1 MRATAQAARPRLSAP
16 GPSGTIQTI
25 IKDKERADGARF
37 DGVRYFLRLRQLT
50 GAFLV
55 VVRVLTPARQRKSL
69 SGRAARC
76 PIDSLS
82 PPRCYR
88 QCALRANCSKRA
100 CCDAPTP
107 RTEPPGDMRLAVL
120 QRASVEWLFSEDF
133 FVWFAGRYAAV
144 LPRNALC
151 GGSAA

>member
-1 MRATAQAARPRLSAP
+1 MRAAAQALRPQVVHSRPVRYDSF
-16 GPSGTIQTI
+16 T

-37 DGVRYFLRLRQLT
+37 DGVRDFLRLRQLA

-55 VVRVLTPARQRKSL
+55 VVWVLTPARQRKSL

-144 LPRNALC
+144 LPPNALC
-151 GGSAA
+151 GRSAA